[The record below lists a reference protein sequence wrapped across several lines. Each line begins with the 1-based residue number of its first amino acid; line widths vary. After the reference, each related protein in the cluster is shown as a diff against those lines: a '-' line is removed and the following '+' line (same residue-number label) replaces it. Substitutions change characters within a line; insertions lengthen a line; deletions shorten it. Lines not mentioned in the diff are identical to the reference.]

1 MTEGITGGYA
11 LFGKTC
17 KTGDYENEKA
27 EVRLDFNDATVLDR
41 AGELAKEKVLDL
53 LGLGVIKRSKSGRPP
68 KVPEVTAAVVA
79 EARKPAPAADP
90 AAIDVIP
97 TAKPVQAA
105 DAAAVE
111 DFTAEA
117 APVATITD
125 ADLIAAL
132 NRKVAQTKNPIAIKQ
147 LIGTYVAPPKSAK
160 EIPQEKR
167 AEFLAA
173 VEKL

>member
-11 LFGKTC
+11 LFGKTV

-27 EVRLDFNDATVLDR
+27 EVRLDFNDATVLDK

-53 LGLGVIKRSKSGRPP
+53 LGLGVIKRNKGGRPP
-68 KVPEVTAAVVA
+68 KVPTEPVV
-79 EARKPAPAADP
+79 ETKTTPATDP
-90 AAIDVIP
+90 AAIDVVAAP
-97 TAKPVQAA
+97 AKPVVA
-105 DAAAVE
+105 DAASVE
-111 DFTAEA
+111 DWGAEA
-117 APVATITD
+117 DKPQLISDTD
-125 ADLIAAL
+125 LVAAL
-132 NRKVAQTKNPIAIKQ
+132 NRKAAQTKNPIAIKQ
-147 LIGTYVAPPKSAK
+147 LIGTYVTPPKSAK